1 MIRIAFTLLI
11 LVSAAQSQQGF
22 INIDGADLKSKLTT
36 ALSRGSAQRGTFWVA
51 YAFDVRPG
59 VVFDTE
65 FIGSGGSRVTVNGA
79 AFAADAGTRN
89 LGAFLMYEGGAG
101 RPPIRAEIY
110 NLDRRRDYS
119 GYPVYWL
126 GRISGSD
133 SLPFLRGLI
142 DTTQSYDAT
151 RHLVDA
157 IGAHEDARVATV
169 LREIVRSAKV
179 ERARTAALS
188 WLGHSAGQTDFLAAL
203 VRDERETVAVRR
215 EAAETIGDSE
225 VSPAVLQ
232 DLYRAVTH
240 REVKRELLEAM
251 GERFEPSAVAFLIET
266 IQREPD
272 RDLKEE
278 AIDALADMEDDRA
291 IDALARAYDSARD
304 EEMKKEILDAL
315 GDAESSLALQKLQSV
330 AQRDP
335 SIRLRRQAIEALG
348 ESHDPSALRFLEQ
361 LIK

>member
-1 MIRIAFTLLI
+1 MIRIVFTFLI
-11 LVSAAQSQQGF
+11 FVSAAQSQQGF
-22 INIDGADLKSKLTT
+22 ISIDGADLKSKLAT
-36 ALSRGSAQRGTFWVA
+36 ALTRGSAQGGTFWVA
-51 YAFDVRPG
+51 YAFEVRPG

-79 AFAADAGTRN
+79 AFGADAGTRN
-89 LGAFLMYEGGAG
+89 LGVFLMYEGAG
-101 RPPIRAEIY
+101 RTPIRAEIY

-119 GYPVYWL
+119 GYPVHWL

-142 DTTQSYDAT
+142 DTTQSYDAA

-157 IGAHEDARVATV
+157 IGAHDDARVATA
-169 LREIVRSAKV
+169 LRDIVRGSKV
-179 ERARTAALS
+179 VRARTAAVS

-215 EAAETIGDSE
+215 EAAEAIGES
-225 VSPAVLQ
+225 STSTAVLQ

-335 SIRLRRQAIEALG
+335 SIRLRRRAIEALG